1 MDVKTVSLPAL
12 TPTQPSKRAPEQQS
26 LTEGHRNRLKE
37 QEAQHTARA
46 FGANEVI
53 NAQGHITGR
62 HVNVTA

>member
-1 MDVKTVSLPAL
+1 MDIKTVSMPRP
-12 TPTQPSKRAPEQQS
+12 TPIQSTKRSPEVQS
-26 LTEGHRNRLKE
+26 VSGGVRDRVKE